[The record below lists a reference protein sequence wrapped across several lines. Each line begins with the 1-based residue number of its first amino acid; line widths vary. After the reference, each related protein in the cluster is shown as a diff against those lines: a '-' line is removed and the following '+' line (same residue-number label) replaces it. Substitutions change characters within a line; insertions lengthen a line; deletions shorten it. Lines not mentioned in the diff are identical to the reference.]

1 MQTFCKFFIAY
12 FSFLSFLA
20 QSVCSLT
27 NHVPISPCSSMIH
40 PTYQSMVVITASV
53 SELLT
58 SNLTYTFLRTS
69 NVTGT
74 PRTISI
80 SSTSTITNSTS
91 MTIYSNNSVEPTT
104 ASKIS
109 LLRTDVVTESLGTV
123 LVSHTDTII
132 TSTSISYFS
141 NTGIQPTATVTY
153 VSTAGVLSTV
163 GGIRVSVN
171 CGLPETKRTTPLMAG
186 TPSVTSS
193 SISTSDKTNI
203 SVAPSQSL
211 TESVASSIIKGT
223 TFNLTDEIVLV
234 CLGSFKT
241 LMSVPT
247 DSNI

>member
-1 MQTFCKFFIAY
+1 
-12 FSFLSFLA
+12 
-20 QSVCSLT
+20 
-27 NHVPISPCSSMIH
+27 MIH
-40 PTYQSMVVITASV
+40 PTYQSMVDITASV

-58 SNLTYTFLRTS
+58 SNLTDTFLRTS

-109 LLRTDVVTESLGTV
+109 LLRTDVVTESLETV
-123 LVSHTDTII
+123 LVSHTDII

-141 NTGIQPTATVTY
+141 NTGIQPTATVTSSY

-193 SISTSDKTNI
+193 SISTSGKTNI